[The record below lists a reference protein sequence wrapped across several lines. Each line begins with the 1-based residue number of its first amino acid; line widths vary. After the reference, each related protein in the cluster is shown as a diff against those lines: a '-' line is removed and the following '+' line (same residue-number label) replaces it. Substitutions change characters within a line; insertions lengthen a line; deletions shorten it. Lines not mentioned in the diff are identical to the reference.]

1 MDNQITGTTM
11 EKAERFYRAFGE
23 NIMMTVELEIPNK
36 IQREFH
42 NPSVVQVK
50 SFNPDDLL
58 NAMPWI
64 DRLCVIRRTV
74 KNGHLADDLAEI
86 WHFYPDENIVEME
99 LLLERKTAAV
109 NIFTCSPKPP
119 LRSIKSEKKKN
130 ADTVSD
136 IFVGTASTART
147 QAIPAVHS

>member
-1 MDNQITGTTM
+1 M
-11 EKAERFYRAFGE
+11 
-23 NIMMTVELEIPNK
+23 
-36 IQREFH
+36 
-42 NPSVVQVK
+42 
-50 SFNPDDLL
+50 
-58 NAMPWI
+58 
-64 DRLCVIRRTV
+64 

-147 QAIPAVHS
+147 RQSLQSIRNNKTPSAQCCLAYFSLSTSLLCTGGFFCKKPHTEGVG